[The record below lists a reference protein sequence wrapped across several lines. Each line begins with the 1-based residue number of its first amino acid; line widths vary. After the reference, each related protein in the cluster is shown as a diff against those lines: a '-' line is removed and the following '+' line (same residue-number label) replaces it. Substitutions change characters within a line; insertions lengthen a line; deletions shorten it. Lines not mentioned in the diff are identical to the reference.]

1 MTGYIPTQGCE
12 LLGAYRM
19 AMALKDCVVMIH
31 GPTGCHFGPNFLEVL
46 TNNHSSNG
54 TVSVM
59 RDRSVIYGGIEN
71 LEKAI
76 DITRK
81 HYKDKKIIVLS
92 SYIPSIIGDDPEFID
107 VDVYLDCG
115 GFQPMWQ
122 GMEMFLEKLGDFVI
136 REKAK
141 AVDLSKTNLINLVGF
156 QLDVAGGEED
166 LEEIKRVLALC
177 NISANVIPDTL
188 ESLKYAKYAS
198 LNVVFGYGV
207 KLAKRMERELG
218 IPYVVVDYPYGVEGF
233 KSFIEVISRHS
244 NLKINHRVSDVIIDK
259 LKKYRD
265 NLPIFYEVPTCIVGD
280 LPRISGLSRF
290 LERELGM
297 DVELALATSSAKEN
311 FDVSCTKLVNSYDEF
326 YEELKSVPDIDVLL
340 GTDEERRIRSDTI
353 ALAFPSFTR
362 MSFIPYIGMGT
373 LNLISDIYERV
384 INKVW
389 VK

>member
-12 LLGAYRM
+12 LLGAYRI

-31 GPTGCHFGPNFLEVL
+31 GPTGCHFGPNFLEIL

-81 HYKDKKIIVLS
+81 HYKDRKIIVLS
-92 SYIPSIIGDDPEFID
+92 SYIPSIIGDNPEFID

-156 QLDVAGGEED
+156 QLDVAGGEDD

-198 LNVVFGYGV
+198 LNVVFV
-207 KLAKRMERELG
+207 
-218 IPYVVVDYPYGVEGF
+218 
-233 KSFIEVISRHS
+233 
-244 NLKINHRVSDVIIDK
+244 
-259 LKKYRD
+259 
-265 NLPIFYEVPTCIVGD
+265 
-280 LPRISGLSRF
+280 
-290 LERELGM
+290 
-297 DVELALATSSAKEN
+297 
-311 FDVSCTKLVNSYDEF
+311 
-326 YEELKSVPDIDVLL
+326 
-340 GTDEERRIRSDTI
+340 
-353 ALAFPSFTR
+353 
-362 MSFIPYIGMGT
+362 
-373 LNLISDIYERV
+373 
-384 INKVW
+384 
-389 VK
+389 